1 AVRSVDAGVSSPSL
15 HDALPI
21 CRLPGQAAH
30 GEPVV
35 ILGVIVLPL
44 AVLQLADETI
54 GQRVTAVQ
62 RIAHVHAR
70 FFMVKGAVGDVSL
83 TNALETRLLADKI
96 DRAAWVCRTKQ
107 GGVGSTQ
114 NFNALIG
121 KGLLAYTAHR
131 TQGQAVPVGG
141 GLETA

>member
-54 GQRVTAVQ
+54 GQCVTAVQ

-83 TNALETRLLADKI
+83 TKDRKSTRLNSSYVKI
-96 DRAAWVCRTKQ
+96 
-107 GGVGSTQ
+107 S
-114 NFNALIG
+114 
-121 KGLLAYTAHR
+121 Y
-131 TQGQAVPVGG
+131 AVFC
-141 GLETA
+141 